1 MPINFKQFI
10 VLLILMVLF
19 FGDTN
24 KIIKTVKKSCIK
36 LKNKIQEK

>member
-1 MPINFKQFI
+1 MPINFKQLV
-10 VLLILMVLF
+10 VLLVLMILF

-24 KIIKTVKKSCIK
+24 KIIRTIKKNFVK